1 MSNIG
6 KIIRVNAL
14 PPEGER
20 ETNAIYQVAAPGA
33 ATYTDYAI
41 DENGDIKTPQT
52 GLTIQDLNDD
62 IIKMSDPDLLA
73 EGFLTQAQFNKSI
86 NVDLGHKLNT
96 PLIDGSTQNFT
107 KVVGLDVNGNTA
119 KLPAGDLGKNMMNTD
134 LSSTSIRNH
143 TINAPFAIN
152 TLGNP
157 YTVSGLPNKNAEIG
171 NFQKMVVQN
180 SNGLNAIVDSKSF
193 LIDMPNQMTEAERTA
208 WKTKMN
214 GGWTTATM
222 SIGLISPTVVNVN
235 NDNNT
240 WILLKGANLNLNPTS
255 FSIEILAND
264 GTTAVAIVPN
274 SQVQLS
280 TNGTDLIFY
289 FNFHSLPIGSY
300 KIKIWNGVANYV
312 SGKTITITDNMQ
324 MVNTGALAWD
334 LKTFNNNISTENFGS
349 GGVAQISTDSSI
361 EALAS
366 NYNMIA
372 SLKSSELIPANKDF
386 YLQFQ
391 IENVANSNQSSV
403 TTGGN
408 IYAGVTLSSN
418 SNELITNSFAFMRF
432 HNFSRWQASN
442 GDNGPVMQ
450 VYQRASLLNSI
461 NFPTFSATGSKSY
474 DFILQ
479 RVGSLYTFIIIDNSS
494 NILSTQTFDGSTEAL
509 SLSLQIQN
517 RLKLHKCTINVI
529 NCYLTN

>member
-20 ETNAIYQVAAPGA
+20 ETNVIYQVAAPGA

-41 DENGDIKTPQT
+41 DENGDMKNPAT
-52 GLTIQDLNDD
+52 GLSTEDLKDN
-62 IIKMSDPDLLA
+62 IIKISDPDLQA
-73 EGFLTQAQFNKSI
+73 EGIFTQAQFNKSTLT
-86 NVDLGHKLNT
+86 DLDHKLNAPVT
-96 PLIDGSTQNFT
+96 DGNTQNFS
-107 KVVGLDVNGNTA
+107 KVVGIDGNGNTA

-134 LSSTSIRNH
+134 LSSTSARNH
-143 TINAPFAIN
+143 TVNAPFTIN

-157 YTVSGLPNKNAEIG
+157 YTVSGLPNKNTDIG
-171 NFQKMVVQN
+171 NFQKIVVQN
-180 SNGLNAIVDSKSF
+180 TSGLNAVVDSKSF
-193 LIDMPNQMTEAERTA
+193 LVDMPNQMTEAEKTA

-214 GGWTTATM
+214 GGWTTASM
-222 SIGLISPTVVNVN
+222 SVGLISPTVVNVN
-235 NDNNT
+235 NNNNT
-240 WILLKGANLNLNPTS
+240 WILLKGANLNINPTS
-255 FSIEILAND
+255 FSVEIMAND
-264 GTTAVAIVPN
+264 GNTPIALVPN

-280 TNGTDLIFY
+280 ANGTDLIFY
-289 FNFHSLPIGSY
+289 FNFHVLPIGSY

-312 SGKTITITDNMQ
+312 TGKTVTVTNNMQ
-324 MVNTGALAWD
+324 MVNTGALTWD
-334 LKTFNNNISTENFGS
+334 LKTFNNNASTENFGS
-349 GGVAQISTDSSI
+349 GGSAQVSTDSSI
-361 EALAS
+361 EALAN

-391 IENVANSNQSSV
+391 IENIANSNASPDVS
-403 TTGGN
+403 GGS
-408 IYAGVTLSSN
+408 IYAGLTLSSN
-418 SNELITNSFAFMRF
+418 SNQLISNSFAFMRF

-442 GDNGPVMQ
+442 GDHGPAMQ
-450 VYQRASLLNSI
+450 IYQRASLLSGV
-461 NFPTFSATGSKSY
+461 NFPSFSTTGSKSY

-479 RVGSLYTFIIIDNSS
+479 RVGSLYTFIVIDNSS
-494 NILSTQTFDGSTEAL
+494 NALYTQTFDGSTDAL

-517 RLKLHKCTINVI
+517 RLKLHKCSINII

>member
-20 ETNAIYQVAAPGA
+20 ETNVIYQVAAPGA

-41 DENGDIKTPQT
+41 DENGDLKTPAMDF
-52 GLTIQDLNDD
+52 IPQDLKDNM
-62 IIKMSDPDLLA
+62 IKISDPNIQA
-73 EGFLTQAQFNKSI
+73 EGILTQSQFNKSI
-86 NVDLGHKLNT
+86 HTDLDLKLNA
-96 PLIDGSTQNFT
+96 PLTDGDTQNFS
-107 KVVGLDVNGNTA
+107 KVVGLDANGNTA

-134 LSSTSIRNH
+134 LSSTSARNH
-143 TINAPFAIN
+143 TINAPFTIN
-152 TLGNP
+152 TGGNP
-157 YTVSGLPNKNAEIG
+157 YTVSGLPNKNTDIG
-171 NFQKMVVQN
+171 NFQKIVVQN
-180 SNGLNAIVDSKSF
+180 GSGLNATIDSKNF
-193 LIDMPNQMTEAERTA
+193 LMDMPDQLTEAERTA

-222 SIGLISPTVVNVN
+222 SVGLISPTVVNAN
-235 NDNNT
+235 NSNNT
-240 WILLKGANLNLNPTS
+240 WILLKGANLNLNPAS
-255 FSIEILAND
+255 FSIEIMDNE
-264 GTTAVAIVPN
+264 GTTAIGIVPN
-274 SQVQLS
+274 AQVQLS

-289 FNFHSLPIGSY
+289 FNFHSLPLGSY
-300 KIKIWNGVANYV
+300 KIKIWNGVASYV
-312 SGKTITITDNMQ
+312 TGKTITVTDNLQ
-324 MVNTGALAWD
+324 MVNTGALTWD
-334 LKTFNNNISTENFGS
+334 VKTFNNNVTTENFGS
-349 GGVAQISTDSSI
+349 GGTAQVSTDASI
-361 EALAS
+361 EALDS

-391 IENVANSNQSSV
+391 IENVANSNQSPV

-408 IYAGVTLSSN
+408 VYAGLTLSSN
-418 SNELITNSFAFMRF
+418 SNQLITNSFAFMRF
-432 HNFSRWQASN
+432 HNSSRWQSTN
-442 GDNGPVMQ
+442 GDNGPIMQ
-450 VYQRASLLNSI
+450 VYQRATLLNSI
-461 NFPTFSATGSKSY
+461 NFPSFSATGSRSY

-479 RVGSLYTFIIIDNSS
+479 RVGSLYTFIVIDNSS
-494 NILSTQTFDGSTEAL
+494 NILSTQTFDGSTDAL